1 MGPHVRPG
9 TLKGRCRCPRIADLR
24 LAAILRMAGLALFA
38 SGLALAAPAPA
49 VAAQPEPAAA
59 KPQDKPKDRLL
70 LEAKQLIYDRDKN
83 IVTAEGDVRLYYQGR
98 ALVADKVVYNRNT
111 NRVFATGN
119 AKLTEADGTVSY
131 SDRFDLTDDFKDGFI
146 DSLKADTKDKTHITA
161 ARAERTGGESTTFD
175 KALYSACDACKDDPT
190 RPPLWQVRAKK
201 IIHKNQEHTVYYED
215 AYLEFYGYPV
225 AYLPYFSTP
234 DSSGGRQSG
243 VLTPHYIFK
252 TSLGYGLT
260 VPYFFALAPNYDVTV
275 SPTYYSR
282 QGFFGDVEWRHRLLN
297 GSYNIRAA
305 GIFQQDTTAFTVAPF
320 GAGTREFRGSVE
332 SNGLFNINERWKF
345 GWKANIATD
354 KYFQVDYKEPTS
366 NLTNN
371 YFPESISTAFLTGQ
385 AARGY
390 FDLRGYYIR
399 GQSAND
405 FQKQQPVVL
414 PVLDYNK
421 TFDIKPEQSGGIGGQ
436 VEVDLNIISLSREAA
451 AYQAAGARTLD
462 SSIGLYD
469 VCATAT
475 RASAYVHGGNTGNCL
490 LRGIGG
496 NFTRATLNLS
506 WKRKFID
513 PVGQVWTPFAFAH
526 VNGEWLNL
534 DTSRSY
540 SIANASGTRLSNG
553 FQPSFL
559 GGAPQNGSAE
569 ILPGAGLDYRYPFLA
584 QTSWATHVFEPIGQ
598 IIVRPN
604 EISGRALVNEDAQS
618 LVFDDTTLFQWSKY
632 SGYDRFEGGIRANAG
647 AQYTMN
653 FTSGG
658 YANILAGQSFQIAGR
673 NSYATA
679 DAANTGLSS
688 GLDSHRSDYVAR
700 AAFSTGGAFS
710 VIAKGRF
717 DPDNLGLRR
726 LDLAA
731 NANFG
736 GLTTTVQYARYTA
749 QPAIGF
755 DKRRE
760 GLSASA
766 HYKFLDKYFV
776 EGNVVFNLSR
786 YLYNGAGINTGRFS
800 VAAAGLG
807 FGYDDEC
814 TSFSVRYASSYSDA
828 SSTVRNRSQTVMVE
842 LKLRTLGDAKVRTS
856 LGSSS
861 AGDGL

>member
-70 LEAKQLIYDRDKN
+70 LEARQLIYDRDKN

-260 VPYFFALAPNYDVTV
+260 VPYFFALAPNYDMTV

-436 VEVDLNIISLSREAA
+436 VEV
-451 AYQAAGARTLD
+451 
-462 SSIGLYD
+462 
-469 VCATAT
+469 
-475 RASAYVHGGNTGNCL
+475 
-490 LRGIGG
+490 GIG
-496 NFTRATLNLS
+496 
-506 WKRKFID
+506 
-513 PVGQVWTPFAFAH
+513 
-526 VNGEWLNL
+526 
-534 DTSRSY
+534 
-540 SIANASGTRLSNG
+540 
-553 FQPSFL
+553 
-559 GGAPQNGSAE
+559 
-569 ILPGAGLDYRYPFLA
+569 
-584 QTSWATHVFEPIGQ
+584 
-598 IIVRPN
+598 
-604 EISGRALVNEDAQS
+604 
-618 LVFDDTTLFQWSKY
+618 
-632 SGYDRFEGGIRANAG
+632 
-647 AQYTMN
+647 
-653 FTSGG
+653 
-658 YANILAGQSFQIAGR
+658 
-673 NSYATA
+673 
-679 DAANTGLSS
+679 
-688 GLDSHRSDYVAR
+688 
-700 AAFSTGGAFS
+700 
-710 VIAKGRF
+710 
-717 DPDNLGLRR
+717 
-726 LDLAA
+726 
-731 NANFG
+731 
-736 GLTTTVQYARYTA
+736 
-749 QPAIGF
+749 
-755 DKRRE
+755 
-760 GLSASA
+760 
-766 HYKFLDKYFV
+766 
-776 EGNVVFNLSR
+776 
-786 YLYNGAGINTGRFS
+786 
-800 VAAAGLG
+800 
-807 FGYDDEC
+807 
-814 TSFSVRYASSYSDA
+814 
-828 SSTVRNRSQTVMVE
+828 
-842 LKLRTLGDAKVRTS
+842 
-856 LGSSS
+856 
-861 AGDGL
+861 

>member
-1 MGPHVRPG
+1 MGLRVRPR
-9 TLKGRCRCPRIADLR
+9 TFDKQRRKTRFAASRLKHAF
-24 LAAILRMAGLALFA
+24 LAAGLALLGGA
-38 SGLALAAPAPA
+38 LPALAAAPAPA
-49 VAAQPEPAAA
+49 AAA
-59 KPQDKPKDRLL
+59 ADARPKDRLL
-70 LEAKQLIYDRDKN
+70 LEAKQLIYNRDKN
-83 IVTAEGDVRLYYQGR
+83 VVTAEGDVRLYYQGR
-98 ALVADKVVYNRNT
+98 SLVADKVVYDRNT

-131 SDRFDLTDDFKDGFI
+131 SDLFDLTDDFKDGFI

-234 DSSGGRQSG
+234 DSNTGRKSG

-252 TSLGYGLT
+252 TALGYGLT

-297 GSYNIRAA
+297 GSYSIRAA
-305 GIFQQDTTAFTVAPF
+305 GIFQQDTTAFTAVPF
-320 GAGTREFRGSVE
+320 GAGPRAFRGSVE

-354 KYFQVDYKEPTS
+354 KYFQTDYKEPTA

-405 FQKQQPVVL
+405 FQRQQPVVL

-421 TFDIKPEQSGGIGGQ
+421 TFDIKPGQSGGIGGQ
-436 VEVDLNIISLSREAA
+436 VEVDLNVISLTRAAA
-451 AYQAAGARTLD
+451 AYQATGARTLD
-462 SSIGLYD
+462 STFGIYD
-469 VCATAT
+469 ICATAT
-475 RASAYVHGGNTGNCL
+475 KASAYVHGGNTGNCL

-496 NFTRATLNLS
+496 DYTRATLNLS
-506 WKRKFID
+506 WKRKYID

-526 VNGEWLNL
+526 VNGEWLDL

-540 SIANASGTRLSNG
+540 NIANASGTLLSNS

-559 GGAPQNGSAE
+559 GGNPQNASAE
-569 ILPGAGLDYRYPFLA
+569 VLPGAGLEYRYPFLA

-598 IIVRPN
+598 IIVRPA
-604 EISGRALVNEDAQS
+604 EIAGRALVNEDAQS
-618 LVFDDTTLFQWSKY
+618 LVFDDTTLFEWSKY

-679 DAANTGLSS
+679 DAANTGLGS
-688 GLDSHRSDYVAR
+688 GLESARSDYVAR
-700 AAFSTGGAFS
+700 AAVSTGGAWSF
-710 VIAKGRF
+710 IAKGRF
-717 DPDNLGLRR
+717 DPDNYALRR
-726 LDLAA
+726 VDLSA

-736 GLTTTVQYARYTA
+736 GLTTSVQYARYTA
-749 QPAIGF
+749 QPEIGF

-766 HYKFLDKYFV
+766 RYKFLDRYFV

-786 YLYNGAGINTGRFS
+786 YLYNGAGVNVGRFS
-800 VAAAGLG
+800 VASAGLG
-807 FGYDDEC
+807 IGYDDEC
-814 TSFSVRYASSYSDA
+814 TSFSVRYASTYSDA
-828 SSTVRNRSQTVMVE
+828 SSTVRNRNQTVMVE

-856 LGSSS
+856 LGASN